1 MIARRTAAG
10 LVPVIPNCAR
20 VAWRSLAMGD
30 LNAVCFMTT
39 AHLNLLRRHGAARDL
54 ARYRAPVPRGPVIEG
69 VIVDDYDIACVVP
82 RALRADEAAEDTEA
96 LARALSAYAS
106 VGLTPEAK
114 KTFVAQENADFWGAT
129 TQGEIGRVRAHREVT
144 VRTMTLVVALLQ
156 QSR

>member
-114 KTFVAQENADFWGAT
+114 KTFVAEEKADFWGAT

>member
-1 MIARRTAAG
+1 
-10 LVPVIPNCAR
+10 
-20 VAWRSLAMGD
+20 
-30 LNAVCFMTT
+30 MTT

-106 VGLTPEAK
+106 VGLTPEAM
-114 KTFVAQENADFWGAT
+114 KTFVAQEKADFWGAT

-144 VRTMTLVVALLQ
+144 VRTMTLVVALLHQ
-156 QSR
+156 KSVTARVWPMR